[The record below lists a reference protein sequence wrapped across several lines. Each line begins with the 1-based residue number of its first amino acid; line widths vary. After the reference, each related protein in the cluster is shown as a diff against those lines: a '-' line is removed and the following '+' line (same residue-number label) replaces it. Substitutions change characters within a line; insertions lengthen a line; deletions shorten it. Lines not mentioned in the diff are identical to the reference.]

1 MSTSTTATL
10 EVLLS
15 AQTAAFNNGMNQA
28 INQIKRTQDQLKQQ
42 GSALNSL
49 NGQFKSV
56 TDSIGLMTKGLA
68 ALGGLGYLKGLIDA
82 ADAASDMGDAFGIAI
97 GRIYGMSNAIQEAGG
112 KGDGLQQMLQKISNT
127 VDDAFEGNEKAQAS
141 FKRLGITMES
151 IASLS
156 IDQIYQKIAKALAGI
171 EDPAKR
177 NALAMELMGKSAIG
191 TDWEKHNKVLEET
204 RQKYE
209 DMTPALQRAADYSE
223 KLSVATKQF
232 GTIATAVLGGIP
244 DTVRKVAQGFRDLYD
259 VIAGNKTL
267 EEAMTV
273 ATKDTAAATDD
284 VAKKTTTFTRTLKES
299 ESALKERT
307 KALEDANKIIA
318 QGVISQ
324 IEWESKMLDA
334 INPMREMT
342 REWAKLDE
350 AMASGRINGDQYFE
364 ILTKITDQGKQLSS
378 IKDPLD
384 EIGVAMGGILTNGVT
399 NLVDGFFEMKSSFAD
414 TAADFLKN
422 IAKMIAQTL
431 VLKAIQQ
438 SLGGT
443 AFGSWLGIKN
453 ANGNAFSS
461 AIGLP
466 YGIYNQPTY
475 FNMPGNG
482 PLTKFAKGGVLGE
495 AGPEAIMPLR
505 RGGDGKLGVSAAP
518 VNIEIN
524 NYSNAKVETAETTGE
539 DGSKRIV
546 MTIRSVVKDMFGDGS
561 LDKTMKVGYG
571 LSRAAS

>member
-1 MSTSTTATL
+1 MANEIGKL
-10 EVLLS
+10 EILLE
-15 AQTAAFNNGMNQA
+15 AQTAQFSQGMNQA
-28 INQIKRTQDQLKQQ
+28 INQIKRTQDQMRQQ
-42 GSALNSL
+42 GQALNSL

-56 TDSIGLMTKGLA
+56 TDSIGLMTRGLA

-97 GRIYGMSNAIQEAGG
+97 DKIYGMGNAIQVAGG
-112 KGDGLQQMLQKISNT
+112 KGDGLQQSLQKISNI
-127 VDDAFEGNEKAQAS
+127 VDDAFEGNEKARAS
-141 FKRLGITMES
+141 FQRLGISMES
-151 IASLS
+151 IASASLDDIFS
-156 IDQIYQKIAKALAGI
+156 RVAKSLAAI

-177 NALAMELMGKSAIG
+177 NALAMELFGKSAVG
-191 TDWEKHNKVLEET
+191 VDWAVFNKTLEET
-204 RQKYE
+204 REKYE
-209 DMTPALQRAADYSE
+209 NMGPALKQAADYSE
-223 KLSVATKQF
+223 KLAVATKQF

-244 DTVRKVAQGFRDLYD
+244 DTIRKIGQGFKDLYD

-284 VAKKTTTFTRTLKES
+284 ATKKTTTFTRTLKES

-364 ILTKITDQGKQLSS
+364 ILTKITDQGKQLSD

-438 SLGGT
+438 SLKGT
-443 AFGSWLGIKN
+443 AFGGFLGFAK
-453 ANGNAFSS
+453 GGAFGG
-461 AIGLP
+461 ATGLP
-466 YGIYNQPTY
+466 HGIYTKPTY
-475 FNMPGNG
+475 FNMPGSG
-482 PLTKFAKGGVLGE
+482 PIQKFAKGGVLGE
-495 AGPEAIMPLR
+495 AGPEAILPLR

-518 VNIEIN
+518 ISIEVN
-524 NYSNAKVETAETTGE
+524 NYSNAKVETAEATGE

-546 MTIRSVVKDMFGDGS
+546 MTIRNVVKDMFGDGS
-561 LDKTMKVGYG
+561 MDKTMKVGYG
-571 LSRAAS
+571 LSRSAS